1 MSEFAPLKSLFESAL
16 AFGLSGT
23 KSQIIFKLITTK
35 NKKKK
40 YSSRQI
46 CEIKL
51 FNTLSDSLSSS
62 FFCNTGTQKAPFSKG
77 LGVCVWVWCS
87 PLSSMFV
94 CVWVCARLPNLQ
106 TAFSH
111 GWTHQCCHLGRCDA
125 HGNFSTPTTVP
136 LLQTYDTIRR
146 QRRWTIAARR
156 LNLRFLGDRIDRSRC
171 GIAVVVVV

>member
-23 KSQIIFKLITTK
+23 KSHFINFKLITTK

-51 FNTLSDSLSSS
+51 FNTLSLSDSLSS

-77 LGVCVWVWCS
+77 LGVCVSVMQPS
-87 PLSSMFV
+87 LQHV
-94 CVWVCARLPNLQ
+94 CVRVGVREVAKLANCFQPRMNPPVLPPRPVRRSRQFLNAYYGSVAPNL
-106 TAFSH
+106 
-111 GWTHQCCHLGRCDA
+111 
-125 HGNFSTPTTVP
+125 
-136 LLQTYDTIRR
+136 
-146 QRRWTIAARR
+146 
-156 LNLRFLGDRIDRSRC
+156 
-171 GIAVVVVV
+171 

>member
-51 FNTLSDSLSSS
+51 FNTLSLIL
-62 FFCNTGTQKAPFSKG
+62 FLALF
-77 LGVCVWVWCS
+77 
-87 PLSSMFV
+87 
-94 CVWVCARLPNLQ
+94 LQ
-106 TAFSH
+106 HWDTK
-111 GWTHQCCHLGRCDA
+111 
-125 HGNFSTPTTVP
+125 ST
-136 LLQTYDTIRR
+136 
-146 QRRWTIAARR
+146 
-156 LNLRFLGDRIDRSRC
+156 FL
-171 GIAVVVVV
+171 

>member
-23 KSQIIFKLITTK
+23 KSHFIIFKLITTK

-40 YSSRQI
+40 ILVSSNLWNKIIQYS
-46 CEIKL
+46 
-51 FNTLSDSLSSS
+51 LSDSLSSS

-146 QRRWTIAARR
+146 QRRWTIAAM
-156 LNLRFLGDRIDRSRC
+156 RFLDDRIDRSRC
-171 GIAVVVVV
+171 GIAVVVVVV

>member
-1 MSEFAPLKSLFESAL
+1 MCEFAPLKSLFESAL

-23 KSQIIFKLITTK
+23 KSHFINFKLITTK

-51 FNTLSDSLSSS
+51 FNTLSLIPSS
-62 FFCNTGTQKAPFSKG
+62 FFAT
-77 LGVCVWVWCS
+77 LGHKKHLFLRGWVCVWVWCS

-146 QRRWTIAARR
+146 QRRWTIAAM
-156 LNLRFLGDRIDRSRC
+156 RFLGDRIDRSRC
-171 GIAVVVVV
+171 GIAVVVV

>member
-23 KSQIIFKLITTK
+23 KSHFINFKLITTK

-51 FNTLSDSLSSS
+51 FNTLSLSDSLSS

-77 LGVCVWVWCS
+77 LGVCVCECDVALS
-87 PLSSMFV
+87 PACL
-94 CVWVCARLPNLQ
+94 CACGCARGCQ
-106 TAFSH
+106 TCKLLLA
-111 GWTHQCCHLGRCDA
+111 TDE
-125 HGNFSTPTTVP
+125 PTSVATSAGAT
-136 LLQTYDTIRR
+136 LTAIS
-146 QRRWTIAARR
+146 QR
-156 LNLRFLGDRIDRSRC
+156 LLRFRCSKLMTQYDDRD
-171 GIAVVVVV
+171 VEQ

>member
-40 YSSRQI
+40 ILVSSNLWNKIIQYS
-46 CEIKL
+46 
-51 FNTLSDSLSSS
+51 LSDSLSSS
-62 FFCNTGTQKAPFSKG
+62 FFAT
-77 LGVCVWVWCS
+77 LGHKKHLFLRGWVCVWVWCS

-136 LLQTYDTIRR
+136 LLQTYDTIRW
-146 QRRWTIAARR
+146 QRRWTIAAM
-156 LNLRFLGDRIDRSRC
+156 RFLDDRIDRSRC